1 MCAMCTYNA
10 YSDNNLLGAYRTMIL
25 AGWILAPL
33 RNGAKLI
40 LKLNLKLYDYFTF
53 QKLVKK
59 ENSKSSKVA
68 EKIDVPEE
76 TNKDKDI
83 EGETDGS
90 HLEIEESILP
100 KWLTRYLQFRFDLLD
115 RTGKS

>member
-40 LKLNLKLYDYFTF
+40 LKLNLKLYDYSYYN
-53 QKLVKK
+53 QMV
-59 ENSKSSKVA
+59 VA
-68 EKIDVPEE
+68 EAEW
-76 TNKDKDI
+76 
-83 EGETDGS
+83 
-90 HLEIEESILP
+90 LP
-100 KWLTRYLQFRFDLLD
+100 TTRI
-115 RTGKS
+115 GVKSLVRKHTRCM